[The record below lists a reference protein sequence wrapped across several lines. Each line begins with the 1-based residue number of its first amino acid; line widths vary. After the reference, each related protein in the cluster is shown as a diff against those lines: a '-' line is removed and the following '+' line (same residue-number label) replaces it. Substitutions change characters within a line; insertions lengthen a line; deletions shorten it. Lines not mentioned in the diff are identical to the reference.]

1 MNFGFRLI
9 YVPGA
14 LMLHFIERRH
24 EPIDTRFN
32 EVWKL
37 WISSKAKTQGEFYA
51 SYLYLNGLV
60 EYVDL
65 LVFQENWPDTN

>member
-14 LMLHFIERRH
+14 SMLHFIERRH

-37 WISSKAKTQGEFYA
+37 WISLEAETQGEFYA
-51 SYLYLNGLV
+51 SYLYLD
-60 EYVDL
+60 E
-65 LVFQENWPDTN
+65 

>member
-1 MNFGFRLI
+1 
-9 YVPGA
+9 
-14 LMLHFIERRH
+14 MLHFIERRH

-51 SYLYLNGLV
+51 SYLYLNELV

-65 LVFQENWPDTN
+65 LVFQ

>member
-1 MNFGFRLI
+1 
-9 YVPGA
+9 
-14 LMLHFIERRH
+14 MLQFIERRH
-24 EPIDTRFN
+24 EPIDMRLN

-37 WISSKAKTQGEFYA
+37 WISLEAKTQGEFYA
-51 SYLYLNGLV
+51 SYLYLNKLV